1 MTIDDLLRLRL
12 SRNQRIRAFA
22 FCLLI
27 FTGLEGYYLA
37 LPRWSEYQDTLGILD
52 ALERKRP
59 PQKYQAADVAARLEE
74 VNQINAEATMER
86 DRFPVAESVSTML
99 IELERMTKD
108 HKVQIRS
115 FMPTRLLPFDASA
128 SLAASSSAPATPATP
143 SVSVAK
149 TNLTLLEQVV
159 ELEASGNFVDLLS
172 LLRSFERFRYP
183 LGIKKLDLAPPEGK
197 EASGSAPIE
206 QLGLKLVFS
215 AFLLDKNPNLPM
227 VDPLAQRWLPQ
238 AQLHAGQPNPFKGLT
253 PPASP
258 LPSNPMP
265 AIQLPSMPVA
275 APPDPIEAWRLDGV
289 FQGPGKTAIVSDGPD
304 SRTVSPGDL
313 LEGWK
318 VWAIEENGIILLRDG
333 KRRQLSFPSLRLPP
347 GSQVSD

>member
-1 MTIDDLLRLRL
+1 MTIDDLLRMRL
-12 SRNQRIRAFA
+12 SRNQRLRGFA

-27 FTGLEGYYLA
+27 FTGIEGYYLA
-37 LPRWSEYQDTLGILD
+37 FPRWTEYQDAQNILSS
-52 ALERKRP
+52 LENKRP
-59 PQKYQAADVAARLEE
+59 SQKYQASDVAARLQE
-74 VNQINAEATMER
+74 VNRINAEATLQR

-128 SLAASSSAPATPATP
+128 SLGVPLPTASAPPATP
-143 SVSVAK
+143 SVSPK
-149 TNLTLLEQVV
+149 SGLTLLEQVV

-172 LLRSFERFRYP
+172 LLRSLERFRYP

-197 EASGSAPIE
+197 TASGSVPVD

-258 LPSNPMP
+258 LPALAAIEIP
-265 AIQLPSMPVA
+265 AMPVPA
-275 APPDPIEAWRLDGV
+275 TPDPIEAWRLDGV
-289 FQGPGKTAIVSDGPD
+289 FQGPGKTAIVSDGKD

-313 LEGWK
+313 LEEWK
-318 VWAIEENGIILLRDG
+318 VWSIDENGLILLREG
-333 KRRQLSFPSLRLPP
+333 KRKRLSFPSLRLPP